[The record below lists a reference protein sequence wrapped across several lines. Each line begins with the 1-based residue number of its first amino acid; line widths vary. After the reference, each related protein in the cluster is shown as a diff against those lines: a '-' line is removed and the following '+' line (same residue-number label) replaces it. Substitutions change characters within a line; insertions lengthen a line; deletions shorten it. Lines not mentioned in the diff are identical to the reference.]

1 MFIDRQPHLYS
12 ENPELNWRQQ
22 EVTSA
27 TKIIVDNSRGYFIN
41 PKKMVSI
48 KYISRIE
55 NHHTPLNL
63 IYTEVENPII
73 VVTFIVEYLRYQE
86 NMFQ

>member
-1 MFIDRQPHLYS
+1 MFIERQPHLYS

-22 EVTSA
+22 EVTIAS
-27 TKIIVDNSRGYFIN
+27 KIIVDNSRGHFIN
-41 PKKMVSI
+41 PKNMVRFNN
-48 KYISRIE
+48 ISRIE

-63 IYTEVENPII
+63 IYTEVEKPII